1 MRTAWIHRRGRA
13 GYGGRA
19 VLVVVPLALAAAAC
33 GGDTEDSD
41 SAQVEQAAAEAA
53 DRGQAQVGELLI
65 EDAWMPEPA
74 NPEIGV
80 VYLAVTNT
88 AHQDDAVTGVSTSV
102 SGDADLHNTETSE
115 SGAATMHGVDE
126 VPVPAGGTTTF
137 VDGGYHVMVNDI
149 PGPLAAGDGITLELT
164 FASGAEVELDVP
176 VQEMTG
182 AESEHDHDHG
192 HDHEGH
198 GDQGDHEGHH

>member
-1 MRTAWIHRRGRA
+1 MRTARIHQRGRA

-19 VLVVVPLALAAAAC
+19 GLVAVPLALVAAAC
-33 GGDTEDSD
+33 GGGPEESD
-41 SAQVEQAAAEAA
+41 RASAEQAVAEEA
-53 DRGQAQVGELLI
+53 DKRGQAQVGDLLI

-74 NPEIGV
+74 NPEVGV

-88 AHQDDAVTGVSTSV
+88 ADRDDAVTGVSTSV
-102 SGDADLHNTETSE
+102 SSDADLHSTETSE
-115 SGAATMHGVDE
+115 SGAATMRGVDE

-149 PGPLAAGDGITLELT
+149 PGPLTAGDGFTLELT

-182 AESEHDHDHG
+182 AEPEHDH
-192 HDHEGH
+192 
-198 GDQGDHEGHH
+198 GDHEEEGDHDGHH

>member
-1 MRTAWIHRRGRA
+1 MVVTVA
-13 GYGGRA
+13 
-19 VLVVVPLALAAAAC
+19 LVATAC
-33 GGDTEDSD
+33 GRGPDDPERAS
-41 SAQVEQAAAEAA
+41 VEQAVAEQA
-53 DRGQAQVGELLI
+53 DTRGQAHVGELLI

-74 NPEIGV
+74 NPEVGV

-88 AHQDDAVTGVSTSV
+88 AHEDDAVIGVSTSV

-149 PGPLAAGDGITLELT
+149 PEALSVGDGFTLELT

-182 AESEHDHDHG
+182 SEPEHDHG
-192 HDHEGH
+192 G
-198 GDQGDHEGHH
+198 QGDHDGHH